1 MKRFILILC
10 ASLGL
15 FSASAFE
22 VDSVPL
28 HLKLAGMKRA
38 QAPEVFEDYLIL
50 SAQGPYRFVGAAFE
64 DEGFTTI
71 HAFEKNRQGIF
82 VLIYPVPLKCSH
94 ALAYRLI
101 VDGAWTIDPV
111 NPLKE
116 DARAAGVELS
126 LAPVPF
132 LSDERPGLYH
142 VLENDGRTAHF
153 LFKGESG
160 LQVTV
165 EGSFNNWD
173 PFLHEMAET
182 SPGVYE
188 LELEL
193 PRGLQY
199 YDFVYNGESH
209 PDRLN
214 LNKASNR
221 EGKIVSY
228 LQVQ

>member
-1 MKRFILILC
+1 MKRLIIVLF
-10 ASLGL
+10 ALLGL
-15 FSASAFE
+15 ASASAFE

-38 QAPEVFEDYLIL
+38 QAPEVFENNLIL
-50 SAQGPYRFVGAAFE
+50 SAQGPYRFVGAAFA
-64 DEGFTTI
+64 DEGFATI
-71 HAFEKNRQGIF
+71 HAFERNRQGIF
-82 VLIYPVPLKCSH
+82 VLVYPVPLKCDH
-94 ALAYRLI
+94 PLAYRLV
-101 VDGAWTIDPV
+101 VDGAWTIDPL
-111 NPLKE
+111 NPLRA

-126 LAPVPF
+126 LAQVPF
-132 LSDERPGLYH
+132 LSDEKPGLYH
-142 VLENDGRTAHF
+142 VLESDGRTAHF
-153 LFKGESG
+153 LFKGEAG
-160 LQVTV
+160 LLVTV

-173 PFLHEMAET
+173 PFLHELVET

-193 PRGLQY
+193 PRGVQY
-199 YDFVYNGESH
+199 YDFVYDGESH

-228 LQVQ
+228 LEVR